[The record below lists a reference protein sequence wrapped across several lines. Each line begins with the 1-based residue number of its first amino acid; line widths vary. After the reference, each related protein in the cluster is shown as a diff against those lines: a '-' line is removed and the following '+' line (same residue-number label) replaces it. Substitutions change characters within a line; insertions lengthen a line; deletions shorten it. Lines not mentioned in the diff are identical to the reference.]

1 MKKVFVAL
9 AVTATAVSLSG
20 CALLYPNWGT
30 DQNPSTS
37 MSPSA
42 TVESPSASPSES
54 VSETPKQ
61 TLAEVSLIDMG
72 VDSGAG
78 SLYVVAEVLNATED
92 GGKCTITFKSGSATK
107 TVSVKAEANASTT
120 QCFPAYLPIG
130 GLPKGK
136 GVVTITYE
144 SEKFFGTSDSYGVT
158 IP

>member
-1 MKKVFVAL
+1 MKKIFAAASASLVA
-9 AVTATAVSLSG
+9 TTLSG

-37 MSPSA
+37 MSPSETA
-42 TVESPSASPSES
+42 TSPSASPSES
-54 VSETPKQ
+54 ASETPKQ

-107 TVSVKAEANASTT
+107 TVSVKAEANASST

-144 SEKFFGTSDSYGVT
+144 SEKFYGTSDSYGVT

>member
-1 MKKVFVAL
+1 MKKISAAASAALVAI
-9 AVTATAVSLSG
+9 TLSG

-42 TVESPSASPSES
+42 TAPSPSASPSES
-54 VSETPKQ
+54 ASETPKQ

-92 GGKCTITFKSGSATK
+92 GGKCTITFKSGSASK

-120 QCFPAYLPIG
+120 QCFPAYLPIS

-144 SEKFFGTSDSYGVT
+144 SEKFYGTSDSYGVT

>member
-1 MKKVFVAL
+1 MRKILVP
-9 AVTATAVSLSG
+9 VTAIAASVSLAG

-42 TVESPSASPSES
+42 SAESPSASPSES

-72 VDSGAG
+72 VDAGAG

-92 GGKCTITFKSGSATK
+92 GGKCTITFKSGAATK
-107 TVSVKAEANASTT
+107 TVAVKAEANAATT

-144 SEKFFGTSDSYGVT
+144 SEKFYGTSDSYGVT

>member
-1 MKKVFVAL
+1 MKKAFVAL
-9 AVTATAVSLSG
+9 GAVATVFALSG

-30 DQNPSTS
+30 DQSPSTS

-54 VSETPKQ
+54 ASVAPQK

-72 VDSGAG
+72 VDSAAG
-78 SLYVVAEVLNATED
+78 SIYVVAEILNAAED
-92 GGKCTITFKSGSATK
+92 GGKCTITFKSGTASK
-107 TVSVKAEANASTT
+107 SVSVKAEANASTT
-120 QCFPAYLPIG
+120 QCFPAYVPIG

-144 SEKFFGTSDSYGVT
+144 SEKYFGTSDSYGVT

>member
-1 MKKVFVAL
+1 MKKILTAASAVLVAI
-9 AVTATAVSLSG
+9 TLSG

-42 TVESPSASPSES
+42 TAAPPSASPSES
-54 VSETPKQ
+54 ASETPIQ

-107 TVSVKAEANASTT
+107 SVSVKAEANASTT

-130 GLPKGK
+130 GLPQGK
-136 GVVTITYE
+136 GVVTITYQ
-144 SEKFFGTSDSYGVT
+144 SEKFYGTSDSYGVT

>member
-54 VSETPKQ
+54 ASETPKQ

-144 SEKFFGTSDSYGVT
+144 SEKFFATSDSYGVT

>member
-1 MKKVFVAL
+1 MKKVFAAL

-78 SLYVVAEVLNATED
+78 SLYVVAEVLNATEG

>member
-1 MKKVFVAL
+1 MKKTSTAASAVLVAI
-9 AVTATAVSLSG
+9 TLSG

-42 TVESPSASPSES
+42 TSTSPSASPSES
-54 VSETPKQ
+54 ASETPIQ

-78 SLYVVAEVLNATED
+78 SLYVVAEVLNATEN

-107 TVSVKAEANASTT
+107 SVSVKAEANASTT

-144 SEKFFGTSDSYGVT
+144 SEKFYGTSDSYGVT

>member
-1 MKKVFVAL
+1 MKKIFAAASAALVA
-9 AVTATAVSLSG
+9 TTLSG

-37 MSPSA
+37 MSPSETA
-42 TVESPSASPSES
+42 TSPSASPSES
-54 VSETPKQ
+54 ASETPKQ

-107 TVSVKAEANASTT
+107 TVSVKAEANASST

-136 GVVTITYE
+136 GVVTIAYE
-144 SEKFFGTSDSYGVT
+144 SEKFYGTSDSYGVT

>member
-1 MKKVFVAL
+1 MRKVFVAL
-9 AVTATAVSLSG
+9 AAAFALVLLSG

-42 TVESPSASPSES
+42 SNSSPSPSPSES
-54 VSETPKQ
+54 VSASPKQ

-72 VDSGAG
+72 VDAGAG
-78 SLYVVAEVLNATED
+78 SLYVVAEVLNATKD
-92 GGKCTITFKSGSATK
+92 GGKCTITFKSGTATK
-107 TVSVKAEANASTT
+107 TVAVKAEANAATT

-136 GVVTITYE
+136 GIVTITYE
-144 SEKFFGTSDSYGVT
+144 SEKFYGTSDSFGVT

>member
-54 VSETPKQ
+54 ASETPKQ

>member
-1 MKKVFVAL
+1 MKKIFAAASAALVA
-9 AVTATAVSLSG
+9 TTLSG

-37 MSPSA
+37 MSPSETA
-42 TVESPSASPSES
+42 TSPSASPSES
-54 VSETPKQ
+54 ASETPKQ

-107 TVSVKAEANASTT
+107 TVSVKAEANASST

-136 GVVTITYE
+136 GVVTITSE
-144 SEKFFGTSDSYGVT
+144 SEKFYGTSDSYGVT

>member
-136 GVVTITYE
+136 GFVTITYE

>member
-1 MKKVFVAL
+1 MKKAFVAL
-9 AVTATAVSLSG
+9 GAVATVFALSG

-30 DQNPSTS
+30 DQTPSTS

-54 VSETPKQ
+54 ASVAPQK

-72 VDSGAG
+72 VDSAAG
-78 SLYVVAEVLNATED
+78 SIYVVAEILNAAED
-92 GGKCTITFKSGSATK
+92 GGKCTITFKSGTASK
-107 TVSVKAEANASTT
+107 SVSVKAEANASTT
-120 QCFPAYLPIG
+120 QCFPAYVPIG

-144 SEKFFGTSDSYGVT
+144 SEKYFGTSDSYGVT

>member
-78 SLYVVAEVLNATED
+78 SLYVVAEVLNATEG

>member
-9 AVTATAVSLSG
+9 AVTAAAVSLSG

>member
-1 MKKVFVAL
+1 MRKVFA
-9 AVTATAVSLSG
+9 AFATAAAMVLLSG

-30 DQNPSTS
+30 DQNPSSS

-42 TVESPSASPSES
+42 SSSSPSPSPSES
-54 VSETPKQ
+54 VSTSPRQ

-72 VDSGAG
+72 VDTGAG
-78 SLYVVAEVLNATED
+78 SLYVIAEVLNATED
-92 GGKCTITFKSGSATK
+92 GGKCTITFKSGTATK
-107 TVSVKAEANASTT
+107 TVSVKAEANAATT
-120 QCFPAYLPIG
+120 QCFPAYLPID

-144 SEKFFGTSDSYGVT
+144 SEKFYGTSDSYGVT

>member
-1 MKKVFVAL
+1 MKKIFAAASAALVA
-9 AVTATAVSLSG
+9 TTLSG

-37 MSPSA
+37 MSPSETA
-42 TVESPSASPSES
+42 TSPSASPSES
-54 VSETPKQ
+54 ASETPKQ

-107 TVSVKAEANASTT
+107 TVSVKAEANASST

-130 GLPKGK
+130 GLPKSK

-144 SEKFFGTSDSYGVT
+144 SEKFYGTSDSYGVT

>member
-1 MKKVFVAL
+1 MKKVF
-9 AVTATAVSLSG
+9 AVLSVSAVAVSLSG

-37 MSPSA
+37 MSPS
-42 TVESPSASPSES
+42 VSSSSPSPSPSES
-54 VSETPKQ
+54 VSASPQQ

-72 VDSGAG
+72 VDAGAG

-92 GGKCTITFKSGSATK
+92 GGKCTITFKSGTSTK
-107 TVSVKAEANASTT
+107 TVAVKAEANAVTT
-120 QCFPAYLPIG
+120 QCFPAYLPIT

-136 GVVTITYE
+136 GIVTITYE
-144 SEKFFGTSDSYGVT
+144 SEKFYGTSDSYGVT

>member
-1 MKKVFVAL
+1 MKKIFAAASAALVAI
-9 AVTATAVSLSG
+9 TLSG

-42 TVESPSASPSES
+42 TSTSPSASPSES
-54 VSETPKQ
+54 ASQTPIQ

-78 SLYVVAEVLNATED
+78 SLYVVAEVLNATEN

-107 TVSVKAEANASTT
+107 SVSVKAEANASTT

-144 SEKFFGTSDSYGVT
+144 SEKFYGTSDSYGVT

>member
-9 AVTATAVSLSG
+9 AVTATAASLSG

-54 VSETPKQ
+54 ASETPKQ